1 MPLGTNIFEK
11 VSCRHDAIKSPAAC
25 LKIEVAWFYSCFP
38 FYLFEGARSQREI
51 QIGRRA
57 EDVLARVHLIMHYTI
72 NRQNNLY
79 KRFQK
84 NLETNSV
91 SSGSQFRPFNL
102 NSGSDT
108 VQFWNSVPIPVPRLH
123 MLENYY
129 DSEVVWFNLFS
140 FSCLKEQDTKK
151 IRFARGQ
158 KMCLPVYIL
167 LCTTQKT
174 DRTVSIK
181 DFRKKFRN

>member
-11 VSCRHDAIKSPAAC
+11 VSYRHDVIKSLAAC

-57 EDVLARVHLIMHYTI
+57 EDVLARVHLIMHYTKK
-72 NRQNNLY
+72 RQNSLY

-91 SSGSQFRPFNL
+91 SSGSQFGPSNL
-102 NSGSDT
+102 SSGSDT
-108 VQFWNSVPIPVPRLH
+108 VQFWNSVVCT
-123 MLENYY
+123 
-129 DSEVVWFNLFS
+129 DSRSKVTHVR
-140 FSCLKEQDTKK
+140 K
-151 IRFARGQ
+151 
-158 KMCLPVYIL
+158 L
-167 LCTTQKT
+167 L
-174 DRTVSIK
+174 
-181 DFRKKFRN
+181 